1 MNMMNKG
8 NTNKTNFNAEKENV
22 NQLLEDGKN
31 TAKEAYHHGKEQAE
45 NLYSQ
50 AKDIA
55 HDLYSDGKKK
65 IEHAQD
71 ALKGYSNDLVDLVKD
86 KPLSSLLIA
95 SAVGY
100 LISSLLKK

>member
-1 MNMMNKG
+1 MNILNKG
-8 NTNKTNFNAEKENV
+8 NSNKANFDAEKEQV
-22 NQLLEDGKN
+22 NQLLDDGKN
-31 TAKEAYHHGKEQAE
+31 TVKEAYHHGKEQAE

-50 AKDIA
+50 AKDTA
-55 HDLYSDGKKK
+55 HDLYSDSKKK

-100 LISSLLKK
+100 LIAALLKK